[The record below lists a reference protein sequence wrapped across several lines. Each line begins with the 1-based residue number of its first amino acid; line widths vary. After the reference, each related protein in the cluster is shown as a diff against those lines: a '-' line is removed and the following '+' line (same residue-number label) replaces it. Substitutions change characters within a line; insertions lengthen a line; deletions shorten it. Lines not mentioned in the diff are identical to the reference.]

1 MFGPSKKYPY
11 INIIKFIELLGLGK
25 SETQTLGSRVT
36 KWKMKDIIYFFKKE
50 LLIALKK
57 LFGAKKRHLQFWFWH
72 FPQNGLF
79 QSCDILS
86 GLHVTVWSYI
96 LKTWAR
102 EGHAIKPATPEHGT
116 TEHGTPAEQRNTTE
130 QWWNNSRIRNA
141 HGAPT

>member
-96 LKTWAR
+96 LKTWAS
-102 EGHAIKPATPEHGT
+102 EGHETSNAGARNNGTRNAGGTAEHHGT
-116 TEHGTPAEQRNTTE
+116 VVKQ
-130 QWWNNSRIRNA
+130 
-141 HGAPT
+141 